1 MSEYNPTTAAT
12 NMATRKTFA
21 PYFRA
26 RWQNMQNIVND
37 TVFYSMLPPRF
48 ITYYRAYVAQ
58 WNAWARGFVPQL
70 HRQDFFSTGMGY
82 TVCDIFARECMS
94 GGWRIDSKDEQTAQ
108 FFEKFSQESDFESML
123 NEMFFFANAGGNALL
138 CLTPNNGGVYAS
150 VYPINR
156 CFFDIGRSGE
166 ITHAELLNRF
176 TTGDKPF
183 YARETRIIKNGRAFY
198 YVALMQ
204 GEGNV
209 VSPTW
214 QQTNSLK
221 GVPKEIK
228 MQWEYCYG
236 DIKPGEWYT
245 LPVAIGIGLYNV
257 KNKSVAAAISD
268 LPGYS
273 DSTLHTALDVL
284 YSIDFNYSQQQL
296 DMYWGRT
303 RILLP
308 KEMQTRTVVVPRPA
322 NMVPLAPNGAPQ
334 IAPPNPPIHIAD
346 TVDSLEEAATTRAA
360 LADEVYCK
368 VVDQNSVDG
377 KPIQPEFIQPDLRGD
392 AHKYIR
398 DADLELLA
406 SKVGLSSSTLAN
418 HLSYTQ
424 SKTATQVVAEMDTT
438 EISVN
443 NNRSLASVALNAL
456 LKAVARF
463 HGLVEDVQIV
473 WNKYG
478 VNTPQE
484 NATLM
489 SEYQA
494 GLMTKREYLKRRFP
508 DLTDDQV
515 DQWLAELAEEEPPM
529 QNAFNLG
536 GF

>member
-1 MSEYNPTTAAT
+1 MANTNTTPTYTTAAT
-12 NMATRKTFA
+12 SLPSRRAFRQ
-21 PYFRA
+21 YFRA

-37 TVFYSMLPPRF
+37 TVFYALVPPRF
-48 ITYYRAYVAQ
+48 LTYYRAFIEQ
-58 WNAWARGFVPQL
+58 WLDWARGFVPQL
-70 HRQDFFSTGMGY
+70 HRQDFFSTGIGY

-94 GGWRIDSKDEQTAQ
+94 GGWRIDSKDEQTAE
-108 FFEKFSQESDFESML
+108 FFEEYAAKGDFESL
-123 NEMFFFANAGGNALL
+123 FNEMFFHANAGGNALL
-138 CLTPNNGGVYAS
+138 ALTPNCGGVYAS
-150 VYPINR
+150 VYPVNR
-156 CFFDIGRSGE
+156 CIFDIGRTGD
-166 ITHAELLNRF
+166 ITHAELFNRF
-176 TTGDKPF
+176 TTAAEP
-183 YARETRIIKNGRAFY
+183 YYSMETRIMINGKGY
-198 YVALMQ
+198 YFVSLMQ
-204 GEGNV
+204 GSNNV

-214 QQTNSLK
+214 SRKQSLRD
-221 GVPKEIK
+221 VPKEIRA
-228 MQWEYCYG
+228 QWEYCYG
-236 DIKPGEWYT
+236 DIKPGQWYT

-257 KNKSVAAAISD
+257 KNKSVAVAISD

-284 YSIDFNYSQQQL
+284 YSIDFNYTQQQM

-308 KEMQTRTVVVPRPA
+308 KEMRSRNVLTSFPQNFTPTA
-322 NMVPLAPNGAPQ
+322 ADGAPLPQ
-334 IAPPNPPIHIAD
+334 MHIAP
-346 TVDSLEEAATTRAA
+346 TVDNLDDAFDAKAA
-360 LADEVYCK
+360 LGDDVYCK

-377 KPIQPEFIQPDLRGD
+377 KPIQPEFIQPDLRGE

-443 NNRSLASVALNAL
+443 NKRNLASVAVNAM

-463 HGLVEDVQIV
+463 YGLIEDVQII

-515 DQWLAELAEEEPPM
+515 DKWIEELKAEDPPM
-529 QNAFNLG
+529 QQAFNLG

>member
-1 MSEYNPTTAAT
+1 MANTYTAAVKVG
-12 NMATRKTFA
+12 TRRAFA
-21 PYFRA
+21 PYFTA

-37 TVFYSMLPPRF
+37 TVFYAMIPARF
-48 ITYYRAYVAQ
+48 FTYYRTYVEQ
-58 WNAWARGFVPQL
+58 WNDWARGFVPQL
-70 HRQDFFSTGMGY
+70 HRRDFFSTGMGY

-94 GGWRIDSKDEQTAQ
+94 GGWRIDSKNEHTAE
-108 FFEKFSQESDFESML
+108 FFEKYAERGDFESLL

-150 VYPINR
+150 AYPVNR
-156 CFFDIGRSGE
+156 CIFDIGRTGE
-166 ITHAELLNRF
+166 ITHAELFNRF

-183 YARETRIIKNGRAFY
+183 YARETRVVADGRAYY
-198 YVALMQ
+198 YVALLQ
-204 GEGNV
+204 GDGNV
-209 VSPTW
+209 LSPSW
-214 QQTNSLK
+214 WQTNSLK
-221 GVPKEIK
+221 TVPSEIK
-228 MQWEYCYG
+228 AQWEYCYG
-236 DIKPGEWYT
+236 DIEPGQWYT
-245 LPVAIGIGLYNV
+245 LPAAIGIGLYNV

-284 YSIDFNYSQQQL
+284 YSLDFNYSQQQL

-308 KEMQTRTVVVPRPA
+308 KEMQSRTIRVPQPRGFT
-322 NMVPLAPNGAPQ
+322 PLAPNGAPL
-334 IAPPNPPIHIAD
+334 PNPTEFHVAEAVENI
-346 TVDSLEEAATTRAA
+346 EEAAETRVA

-377 KPIQPEFIQPDLRGD
+377 KPIQPEFIQPDLRGET
-392 AHKYIR
+392 HKYIR

-443 NNRSLASVALNAL
+443 NKRALASVALNAL

-463 HGLVEDVQIV
+463 YGLVEDVQIV

-515 DQWLAELAEEEPPM
+515 DKWLAELAAEEPPM